1 MIIFAWLISTALW
14 LCVWIPFYL
23 LGFLVT
29 WLGLIGK
36 SRSAEHMWFPWWFW
50 DSNAGINGTIDYMN
64 LNWVGICNPWVMNTP
79 DPKATAISVV
89 NSMQGKERTFIRR
102 WQWITWRNP
111 VTNVSRWLIGCG
123 EKELTSKTWAF
134 GRLTI
139 DRLTAFPFWSYSFSF
154 RWTSSHY
161 SFYRF
166 GWKLDDVQQGRSCFM
181 YRITPW
187 RSV

>member
-1 MIIFAWLISTALW
+1 MIIFAWLISTVLW
-14 LCVWIPFYL
+14 VGVWIPFYL

-29 WLGLIGK
+29 WAGLVGR
-36 SRSAEHMWFPWWFW
+36 SRDAEHMWFPWWFW
-50 DSNAGINGTIDYMN
+50 DSNAGINGTLRYEN
-64 LNWVGICNPWVMNTP
+64 LNWVYLCNQHDYNFSTIE
-79 DPKATAISVV
+79 TAKRIVD
-89 NSMQGKERTFIRR
+89 QKIGKERTFLMR

-111 VTNVSRWLIGCG
+111 VTNVSRWLIGCKG
-123 EKELTSKTWAF
+123 PTIIKTKTWNL
-134 GRLTI
+134 GKLRI
-139 DRLTAFPFWSYSFSF
+139 VRDTAFPFWSYSFSF
-154 RWTSSHY
+154 YWTDKHY